1 MPKAM
6 GRGNRPASDPVREWS
21 ERLAAVVA
29 AHWPRETGAMH
40 DGSPILEC
48 ECGEKWYGDRS
59 CDIPGLRAQWVR
71 HALAIVEA

>member
-1 MPKAM
+1 
-6 GRGNRPASDPVREWS
+6 
-21 ERLAAVVA
+21 
-29 AHWPRETGAMH
+29 MH